1 MMDMH
6 HIIFDGTSM
15 KVLINELMLLFEGRE
30 LPPLQVQYK
39 DFSLWQNSQPQREK
53 VKNQEQYW
61 LRRFQGK
68 IPPLKLP
75 YDYPR
80 PAARSYEGNTLEF
93 RIDMEITRALKQ
105 LAAREQVTLFVVLLA
120 VYNILL
126 SKLSWC
132 EDIVVGTATAGRP
145 LVELQ
150 PVIGMFVNTLALRNY
165 PGSEKTFKEFLQE
178 LKIQTLD
185 DFENQDYPFENLVE
199 KVATERDASHSPLL
213 DTLFTL
219 QNMDIP
225 EVEIPG
231 LALKSYKYKHPVSRV
246 DMTWLGEEKQE
257 TLRFTVE
264 YSARLFKE
272 ETIKQFGD
280 YFKTIITAVL
290 ENIDSRLKDIEVSP
304 GLTEVVETTY
314 QEEAA
319 GDFGF

>member
-1 MMDMH
+1 MIDMH

-39 DFSLWQNSQPQREK
+39 DFSLWQNSQPRHEQ

-61 LRRFQGK
+61 LKRFQGE

-80 PAARSYEGNTLEF
+80 PTIRSYEGNTLEF

-105 LAAREQVTLFVVLLA
+105 LAAREQVTLFMVLLA

-126 SKLSWC
+126 SKLSWS
-132 EDIVVGTATAGRP
+132 EDIVVGTTTAGRDR
-145 LVELQ
+145 VEFQ

-165 PGSEKTFKEFLQE
+165 PTGTKTFKEFLQE
-178 LKIQTLD
+178 LKIQTLEA
-185 DFENQDYPFENLVE
+185 FENQDYPFENLVE
-199 KVATERDASHSPLL
+199 KVAAKQEASHSMLF

-219 QNMDIP
+219 QNIDIP
-225 EVEIPG
+225 EAEIPG
-231 LALKSYKYKHPVSRV
+231 LALKSYEYKHPVSRV
-246 DMTWLGEEKQE
+246 DMTWLGEEKQG
-257 TLRFTVE
+257 TIRFTIE
-264 YSARLFKE
+264 YSTKLFKE
-272 ETIKQFGD
+272 ATIKQFGE
-280 YFKTIITAVL
+280 YFKMIINAVL
-290 ENIDSRLKDIEVSP
+290 KDIETRLKDIEVST
-304 GLTEVVETTY
+304 GLTEVGETAY